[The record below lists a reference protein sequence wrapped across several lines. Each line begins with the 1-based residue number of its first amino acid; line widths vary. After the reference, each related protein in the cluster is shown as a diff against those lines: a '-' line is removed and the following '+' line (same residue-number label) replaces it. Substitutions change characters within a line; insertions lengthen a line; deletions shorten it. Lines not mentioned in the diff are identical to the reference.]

1 MTLIKRGRGRPPG
14 SKNKATKQ
22 SSAKQSS
29 AKRVASLNKQNM
41 ITENNA
47 LADRLDDLE
56 LQILDYKHKEIG
68 YRAVISYLQAKIDG
82 NAEL

>member
-1 MTLIKRGRGRPPG
+1 MTSIKRGRGRPPG

-22 SSAKQSS
+22 SSAK
-29 AKRVASLNKQNM
+29 RVASWNKQNM